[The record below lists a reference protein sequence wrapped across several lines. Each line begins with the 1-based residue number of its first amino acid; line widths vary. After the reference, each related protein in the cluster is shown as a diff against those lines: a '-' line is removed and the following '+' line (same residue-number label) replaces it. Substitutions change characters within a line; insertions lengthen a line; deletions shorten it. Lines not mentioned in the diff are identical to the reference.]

1 MLNNQNSIKVP
12 RGFIRLSL
20 LKVSDDTC
28 RRSAAV
34 FKYGKQ
40 SHWIGWPAFTLQK
53 HSVNTD
59 PRIQLPLCYRFSI
72 KKLLAGDDGNTPEV
86 TNP

>member
-1 MLNNQNSIKVP
+1 MKQTHFWGENLPLFQCAFLQKWMLNNQNSIKVP

-20 LKVSDDTC
+20 LKVSEDTC

-40 SHWIGWPAFTLQK
+40 SRWIGWPAFTLQK

-59 PRIQLPLCYRFSI
+59 PWIQLPLR
-72 KKLLAGDDGNTPEV
+72 
-86 TNP
+86 